1 MGAALIHIMGRY
13 DNMKYVISYDIG
25 TTGIKTCLFSITEK
39 VELIAGEYGSYNLY
53 ILENGGA
60 EQDADEWWNAMM
72 TTTKE
77 LIGKSGVNPEDIMGI
92 SFCSQMQG
100 LVLVD
105 KEGNALR
112 RPMSYMDQRA
122 EETFARNSG
131 SGIKVSG
138 LGVVRLI
145 KCLRATTAAPTSVKD
160 PIWKYLWVKEN
171 EPEIYSKIH
180 KWLDVKE
187 YLIARASGKFVM
199 TKDSAYATFLYDTR
213 DGKWEWNKELCR
225 IFGVNMD
232 HLPDVIE
239 CSDVVGTLTEKAASE
254 LGLSVD
260 TKVFG
265 GGGDATLIGIGA
277 GCTRIGQ
284 THIYSGTSGW
294 VSTITGKQ
302 VVDIVSMIA
311 AVVGAKGG
319 IFNYFAE
326 METAGKCFEWVK
338 EHLALDE
345 IGIYL
350 KKQTVAEGEEE
361 KISLYDYLSRTVSK
375 VNPGCG
381 GLIFTP
387 WLHGNRC
394 PFEDPDAAGMFFNI
408 KLETGKTEMIRAVL
422 EGICYHLRWMLECS
436 EKKVKTSKT
445 IRFVGGGALSKVTC
459 QMLADIT
466 GRTIETVEHSQDV
479 GAIGAAMVAGVGLE
493 LIPSLEEAGE
503 FVSVLDVYEPNEKNK
518 AVYEKNYGV
527 FKKLHDANKKLFKIM
542 NN

>member
-1 MGAALIHIMGRY
+1 MH
-13 DNMKYVISYDIG
+13 YVISYDVG
-25 TTGIKTCLFSITEK
+25 TTGVKTCLFKIEK
-39 VELIAGEYGSYNLY
+39 TVTLVGGTYGSYHLY

-60 EQDADEWWNAMM
+60 EQDCDEWWKAMCD
-72 TTTKE
+72 TTKE
-77 LIGKSGVNPEDIMGI
+77 LIEKTEVDPNDIEGI

-105 KEGNALR
+105 KDGKALR

-122 EETFARNSG
+122 EETFDRNAG
-131 SGIKVSG
+131 KGVRVSG
-138 LGVVRLI
+138 LGVRKLLKSLI
-145 KCLRATTAAPTSVKD
+145 VTTAAPTSVKD
-160 PIWKYLWVKEN
+160 PIWKYNWVREN
-171 EPEIYSKIH
+171 EPDIFKKVY

-187 YLIARASGKFVM
+187 YLILRATGEFVM

-213 DGKWEWNKELCR
+213 KGKWEWNKSLCKMFNVD
-225 IFGVNMD
+225 IN
-232 HLPDVIE
+232 HLPRVIE
-239 CSDVVGTLTEKAASE
+239 CSEQAGLLSEEAAYE
-254 LGLSVD
+254 LGLASG

-265 GGGDATLIGIGA
+265 GGGDATLIGVGA
-277 GCTRIGQ
+277 GCTKVGQ

-294 VSTITGKQ
+294 VSTITDRQ

-311 AVVGAKGG
+311 SVVGAREG

-350 KKQTVAEGEEE
+350 KKQTVTESEERVYL
-361 KISLYDYLSRTVSK
+361 SLYDYLSDTIAKAPS
-375 VNPGCG
+375 GCN

-408 KLETGKTEMIRAVL
+408 KLETGKTEMLRAVL
-422 EGICYHLRWMLECS
+422 EGICYHLRWMLEC
-436 EKKVKTSKT
+436 EDKKLKTSDR

-466 GRTIETVEHSQDV
+466 GRVIETVEHSQDV
-479 GAIGAAMVAGVGLE
+479 GAIGAAMVAGIGLSV
-493 LIPSLEEAGE
+493 IPSLDEAGAFIE
-503 FVSVLDVYEPNEKNK
+503 VKEIYTPNPQNK
-518 AVYEKNYGV
+518 AVYEENYKV
-527 FKKLHDANKKLFKIM
+527 FKKLHDANKKLFKAL
-542 NN
+542 ND